1 MPLEVADGDEPFEP
15 LPCAVDDGVVQ
26 RFYEFDVAWQPELW
40 VKSLLDQVSV
50 DARAKPRIV
59 INVIED
65 HAVPHGQPD
74 TTVVVDVVCCANADG
89 LTDYNTENYWEGF
102 RWHGKWHGKWWQHE
116 DQPKRSCKWC
126 GYDTYQRK
134 GVCTVHELQPQ
145 RGQMVVVDLCPTV
158 AATAQDHHGEYD
170 AGCATSD
177 DEWW

>member
-1 MPLEVADGDEPFEP
+1 MESQRAPLTDTLVRGAPATVVSRPPAPPVPLEVADGDEPFEP

-26 RFYEFDVAWQPELW
+26 RFYEFDVAWQPEPW

-102 RWHGKWHGKWWQHE
+102 QRHGKWHGKWWQHE

-134 GVCTVHELQPQ
+134 GVCTNCNPNGD
-145 RGQMVVVDLCPTV
+145 R
-158 AATAQDHHGEYD
+158 
-170 AGCATSD
+170 
-177 DEWW
+177 WW